1 VGAIFAKKKPLLEWI
16 ALVNGLNGADQ
27 ARSLSLI
34 SPR

>member
-16 ALVNGLNGADQ
+16 ALVNGFYGADP
-27 ARSLSLI
+27 ARTLSLI